1 MVIKY
6 HLEHCLIGDQMI
18 KTYEKLV
25 RDKIPENI
33 EKSGKE
39 SDITVLD
46 HDAFLIELKK
56 KLVEESKE
64 VVSSETKDEMINELA
79 DVCEIVEKLMDV
91 YGISQKE
98 LDEKK
103 EFKRQTNGGFDKQ
116 LFLISV
122 TEKSD
127 D

>member
-1 MVIKY
+1 MIVIHQK
-6 HLEHCLIGDQMI
+6 LI
-18 KTYEKLV
+18 
-25 RDKIPENI
+25 RDRIPDII
-33 EKSGKE
+33 EKSGKILE
-39 SDITVLD
+39 IMELD
-46 HDAFLIELKK
+46 HDGFLIELKK

-64 VVSSETKDEMINELA
+64 VVSSETKEEMINELA
-79 DVCEIVEKLMDV
+79 DVCEIVEKLMDN

-98 LDEKK
+98 LIEKK
-103 EFKRQTNGGFDKQ
+103 EIKRQTNGGFDKQ

>member
-1 MVIKY
+1 
-6 HLEHCLIGDQMI
+6 MI
-18 KTYEKLV
+18 KTYGKLV
-25 RDKIPENI
+25 RDEIPENI
-33 EKSGKE
+33 EKSGKK
-39 SDITVLD
+39 SDIIVLD
-46 HDAFLIELKK
+46 DEVFLIELKK

-64 VVSSETKDEMINELA
+64 VVSSETKEEMINELA
-79 DVCEIVEKLMDV
+79 DVYEIVEKLKDV

-103 EFKRQTNGGFDKQ
+103 EIKRQTNGGFDKK

>member
-1 MVIKY
+1 MKKIY
-6 HLEHCLIGDQMI
+6 G
-18 KTYEKLV
+18 KLV
-25 RDKIPENI
+25 RDNVPKLIQCSGREYEVSILDNEN
-33 EKSGKE
+33 
-39 SDITVLD
+39 
-46 HDAFLIELKK
+46 FLGELRR
-56 KLVEESKE
+56 KLIEESKE
-64 VVSSETKDEMINELA
+64 VVSSETKEEMINELA

-103 EFKRQTNGGFDKQ
+103 EIKRQTNGGFDKQ